1 MAMKINETKIK
12 GVSLIETS
20 SVTDHRGS
28 FSRWFCAKELAPVLG
43 KRSLV
48 QINNSKSLKA
58 GTVRGL
64 HFQKPPKGEMKIV
77 RCIRGRV
84 WDVALDL
91 RAGSPTFLQWF
102 GAELTP
108 QNSCMLAVPEGFAHG
123 YQSLEPESELLY
135 FNTEFYDPAYEG
147 AVHHTDPLAGI
158 EWPLK
163 VTDLSDRDAST
174 PFLTADFKGFNV

>member
-1 MAMKINETKIK
+1 MKINETNIA
-12 GVSLIETS
+12 GVKLIETG
-20 SVTDHRGS
+20 SVVDHRGS
-28 FSRWFCAKELAPVLG
+28 FSRWFCTKELAPVLG
-43 KRSLV
+43 KRVLA

-64 HFQKPPKGEMKIV
+64 HFQKPPHGEMKIV

-91 RAGSPTFLQWF
+91 RAGSPTFLKWY

-108 QNSCMLAVPEGFAHG
+108 QNGLMLAVPEGFAHG

-135 FNTEFYDPAYEG
+135 FNTAFYEPAFES
-147 AVHHTDPLAGI
+147 AVNHADPLAAI
-158 EWPLK
+158 KWPLK
-163 VTDLSDRDAST
+163 VTDLSDRDANV
-174 PFLTADFKGFNV
+174 PFLTADFKGLSV